1 MLSTVARTLK
11 TNAIKRVAG
20 PLTTSI
26 RTKVTLPELPYEYNV
41 SIENASQSKKY
52 SIITTGS

>member
-11 TNAIKRVAG
+11 TNAIKRVAS

-26 RTKVTLPELPYEYNV
+26 RTKVTLPDLPYDYNV
-41 SIENASQSKKY
+41 RQHALFVSSH
-52 SIITTGS
+52 